1 LMEMASEFLALLN
14 PATGTGENL
23 LSFILSLIWIA
34 FLMIFF
40 LYPSFGQRMQLGY
53 MLRDLERKLQKLK
66 NIKDEIQTITVDTV
80 KREGSPESDPSKEIE
95 RLSEFFLIQPESM
108 DPYGL
113 VYKLEHILETGES
126 VL

>member
-1 LMEMASEFLALLN
+1 MEMVSEFLALLN

-34 FLMIFF
+34 FLMVFF

-66 NIKDEIQTITVDTV
+66 NVKDEIQTITVDTV
-80 KREGSPESDPSKEIE
+80 KREGSPESDPFK
-95 RLSEFFLIQPESM
+95 R
-108 DPYGL
+108 D
-113 VYKLEHILETGES
+113 
-126 VL
+126 